1 MTQDELMR
9 RLEELVAQTKRNA
22 HREGHELARK
32 EAARM
37 GCYLPAYEAV
47 MAERVV

>member
-9 RLEELVAQTKRNA
+9 RLEALVAQAKRDA
-22 HREGHELARK
+22 HREGYELARK
-32 EAARM
+32 EAAQIR
-37 GCYLPAYEAV
+37 CHLRAYDVV